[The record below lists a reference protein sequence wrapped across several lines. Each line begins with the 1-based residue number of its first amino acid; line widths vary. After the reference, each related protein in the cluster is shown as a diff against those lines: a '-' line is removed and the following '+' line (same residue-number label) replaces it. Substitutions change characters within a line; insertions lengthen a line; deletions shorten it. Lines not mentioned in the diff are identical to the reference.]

1 MSQVL
6 PPVEGSKVSS
16 AAPLPVL
23 RHVRVAGVDWESVL
37 DFTQLFRGFR
47 LAINPAKIL
56 IALLA
61 ILLIYTA
68 GRTFDFAWGPQV
80 RTGEIES
87 FRTDS
92 AEQYR
97 TRRQEQLSS
106 RTADLDE
113 ALQLASSRDTSI
125 TLEQI
130 AALKGSPRAAYRVL
144 KRAYEARFHE
154 DVNDARDRRVKAEAD
169 ETNHLAPLDGESP
182 KEAEQDERAAAA
194 KALFERV
201 ERTKEMVGQGIF
213 DSFLSYE
220 IRQFD
225 ALVDNTLTFV
235 RVSPVRTT
243 SSGAEIEGEAVSGGL
258 LSKNPERVWQ
268 SDTVVGCLA
277 NMAITGPEWLF
288 CGTAPMQ
295 WRSGAGVVG
304 FAMDAAPAATW
315 TGWAKMVIYRGA
327 YLASLILLAV
337 FSLVVMALTGAI
349 LSRLSA
355 LEMAGAEHSPLME
368 VFGFAVRR
376 LWVFVKAPITP
387 FLILLAIGVMLAVAG
402 LIGAIPF
409 LGEIVLGMAFI
420 LFLAVGFVL
429 MLLLLGILGGFHL
442 LYPTIAV
449 EGSDAFDAMSRS
461 FAYVY
466 ARPWRL
472 LFYSVISLIYGV
484 VTFLFVSFAIY
495 LVLSLTHTFAGW
507 GTSFFGYNH
516 GWYSGSAK
524 LDTLWPAPEFSRLLG
539 ATNWYAMNWSEFVG
553 SLFLHFWVY
562 LLISA
567 GGAYVISYYFS
578 THTIIYLLLRRS
590 VDGQTTTEVFMDD
603 AGPNARAPL
612 AQTEAGAA
620 ASSGGATAPT
630 GA

>member
-1 MSQVL
+1 VASSAAL
-6 PPVEGSKVSS
+6 S
-16 AAPLPVL
+16 AAPLPAL
-23 RHVRVAGVDWESVL
+23 RHVRVAGVDWHSVL

-56 IALLA
+56 IALVA

-68 GRTFDFAWGPQV
+68 GRAFDLAWGPQV
-80 RTGEIES
+80 RTGEIDS

-97 TRRQEQLSS
+97 LRRQEQLSS

-113 ALQLASSRDTSI
+113 ALQLAASHDRSI
-125 TLEQI
+125 TLEQLD
-130 AALKGSPRAAYRVL
+130 ALKHNPRAAYRAL
-144 KRAYEARFHE
+144 KQAFEARFHE
-154 DVNDARDRRVKAEAD
+154 DVSEAHDTRLKAQAD
-169 ETNHLAPLDGESP
+169 EANHVSPLGGQSP
-182 KEAEQDERAAAA
+182 AEAEQETRAAAA
-194 KALFERV
+194 KSLFERV
-201 ERTKEMVGQGIF
+201 ERAKEMVGHGIF

-225 ALVDNTLTFV
+225 ALVDNTLSFV
-235 RVSPVRTT
+235 RVSPVRAS
-243 SSGAEIEGEAVSGGL
+243 SSGAEIEGEAVSGAL
-258 LSKNPERVWQ
+258 LSKNPQRLWQ
-268 SDTVVGCLA
+268 SDTVVGCMA

-295 WRSGAGVVG
+295 WRPGAGTVG
-304 FAMDAAPAATW
+304 FGTEPAPADTW
-315 TGWAKMVIYRGA
+315 IGWGKRVVYRGA

-337 FSLVVMALTGAI
+337 FSLIVMALAGAVI
-349 LSRLSA
+349 SRLSA
-355 LEMAGAEHSPLME
+355 LEMAGVEHSPLIE

-376 LWVFVKAPITP
+376 LWVFIKAPITP
-387 FLILLAIGVMLAVAG
+387 FVILLAIGVMLAAAG
-402 LIGAIPF
+402 LIGAIPI
-409 LGEIVLGMAFI
+409 LGEIVLGVLFV

-495 LVLSLTHTFAGW
+495 LVLWLTHTFTGW
-507 GTSFFGYNH
+507 GTGLFGYNH

-524 LDTLWPAPEFSRLLG
+524 LDTLWPVPQFSQLLG
-539 ATNWYAMNWSEFVG
+539 PTNWYAMNWSEFIG
-553 SLFLHFWVY
+553 SQFLHFWVY
-562 LLISA
+562 LLISVS
-567 GGAYVISYYFS
+567 GAYVISYYFS

-590 VDGQTTTEVFMDD
+590 VDGQTTTEIFRDERVET
-603 AGPNARAPL
+603 L
-612 AQTEAGAA
+612 KSAA
-620 ASSGGATAPT
+620 AVPPGAPPAL
-630 GA
+630 

>member
-6 PPVEGSKVSS
+6 PPVEGVKGTEH
-16 AAPLPVL
+16 APLPAL
-23 RHVRVAGVDWESVL
+23 RHVRVATVDWESVL

-47 LAINPAKIL
+47 LAINPAKLL

-68 GRTFDFAWGPQV
+68 GRTFDAVWGPQV
-80 RTGEIES
+80 RIGEIES
-87 FRTDS
+87 FRSDT

-97 TRRQEQLSS
+97 LLRQEQLIS
-106 RTADLDE
+106 RTSALEE
-113 ALQLASSRDTSI
+113 ALQFAAPNDKNI
-125 TLEQI
+125 TLEEMD
-130 AALKGSPRAAYRVL
+130 ALKRSPRAALRAL
-144 KRAYEARFHE
+144 KHAYEARFQS
-154 DVNDARDRRVKAEAD
+154 DVADAHDRRIKAEEEQKD
-169 ETNHLAPLDGESP
+169 HLVPLDGQSP
-182 KEAEQDERAAAA
+182 AEAEQEERAAAA
-194 KALFERV
+194 KMLFNSV
-201 ERTKEMVGQGIF
+201 ERAKDSVGRGIF
-213 DSFLSYE
+213 DSFLSFE

-235 RVSPVRTT
+235 RVAPVRTST
-243 SSGAEIEGEAVSGGL
+243 VGGEGGAEIEGEAVSGGL
-258 LSKNPERVWQ
+258 LSKNPDRLWQ

-295 WRSGAGVVG
+295 WRSGQGTMAFGE
-304 FAMDAAPAATW
+304 APTPAPTW
-315 TGWAKMVIYRGA
+315 TGWVKMVIYRGV
-327 YLASLILLAV
+327 YLVSLLVLVI

-349 LSRLSA
+349 VSRLSA
-355 LEMAGAEHSPLME
+355 LEMAGVEHSPLIE
-368 VFGFAVRR
+368 VFTFSVRR
-376 LWVFVKAPITP
+376 LWVFIKAPITP
-387 FLILLAIGVMLAVAG
+387 FLILLAIGIMLAAAS
-402 LIGAIPF
+402 LIGAIPIV
-409 LGEIVLGMAFI
+409 GEILLGMAFI

-472 LFYSVISLIYGV
+472 LFYSLISLVYGV
-484 VTFLFVSFAIY
+484 VTFVFVSFAIY
-495 LVLSLTHTFAGW
+495 LVLALTHTFAGW
-507 GTSFFGYNH
+507 GTNFFGWNH
-516 GWYSGSAK
+516 GWYSGSMK
-524 LDTLWPAPEFSRLLG
+524 LDTLWPVPAFSQLMG

-562 LLISA
+562 LLISV

-578 THTIIYLLLRRS
+578 IHTIIYLLLRRS
-590 VDGQTTTEVFMDD
+590 VDGQTTTEIFHEDRVPQMAAISSPTAD
-603 AGPNARAPL
+603 NPL
-612 AQTEAGAA
+612 T
-620 ASSGGATAPT
+620 T
-630 GA
+630 